1 MKAWLLLLILVIGIA
16 LGVSGTYLAPDYIL
30 PYLPEVLKGKSVTVE
45 GKVIE
50 KELKQASLLLTI
62 NTNQGA
68 LLATFKKKVEKIGL
82 LVNKGDTIEFAIR
95 KYEPFIE
102 NPVIRRVI
110 KGETQPGIQPEQI
123 VIMPPE
129 LVDEAPLPEKPEE
142 NLPSAPPVEEEI
154 TEEKVIEEKTIKEKV
169 TEEKTSE

>member
-1 MKAWLLLLILVIGIA
+1 MKAWLLLLILVIGVA

-68 LLATFKKKVEKIGL
+68 LLATFKKKVEQIGL
-82 LVNKGDTIEFAIR
+82 LVNKGDIIEFVIR
-95 KYEPFIE
+95 KYEPFVE
-102 NPVIRRVI
+102 DPVIRRVK
-110 KGETQPGIQPEQI
+110 KGETQPGIQPEQT
-123 VIMPPE
+123 VIIPPKPT
-129 LVDEAPLPEKPEE
+129 DEVPLPEKPEE
-142 NLPSAPPVEEEI
+142 SPPPAPVEE
-154 TEEKVIEEKTIKEKV
+154 KAIEEKIIKEKV
-169 TEEKTSE
+169 TEEEVTEEKTSE

>member
-1 MKAWLLLLILVIGIA
+1 MKAWLLLLILVIGVA

-30 PYLPEVLKGKSVTVE
+30 PYLPEVLKGKFVSVE

-95 KYEPFIE
+95 KYEPFVE
-102 NPVIRRVI
+102 NPVIKRVI
-110 KGETQPGIQPEQI
+110 KGETRAGIQPEQT
-123 VIMPPE
+123 VVMPPKP
-129 LVDEAPLPEKPEE
+129 VDEAPLSEKPEE
-142 NLPSAPPVEEEI
+142 NPPPAPVEEKVI
-154 TEEKVIEEKTIKEKV
+154 EEKVIEEKT
-169 TEEKTSE
+169 SE

>member
-1 MKAWLLLLILVIGIA
+1 MKAWLLLLIFVIGVA

-45 GKVIE
+45 GTVIE

-62 NTNQGA
+62 NTSQGA

-82 LVNKGDTIEFAIR
+82 LINKGDTIEFAIR
-95 KYEPFIE
+95 KYEPFVE
-102 NPVIRRVI
+102 DPVIKRVK
-110 KGETQPGIQPEQI
+110 KGETQPGIQPELT
-123 VIMPPE
+123 VIMPTKP
-129 LVDEAPLPEKPEE
+129 VDEVPLPEKPEE
-142 NLPSAPPVEEEI
+142 SLPPVPVEEKV
-154 TEEKVIEEKTIKEKV
+154 TEEEV